1 MTDSAKRALVTGA
14 GSGIGRGIARALA
27 AAGWD
32 VGVNDLDERTGSAV
46 AAEIRSGGGRAW
58 ALQTDVGDGE
68 QVQELFQRFC
78 ALAGGIDLLVNN
90 AGVQTWAPLL
100 DLREEDWVR
109 TLRTNL
115 TGTFFCTQQ
124 AARRMRDRGGCII
137 NIGSGA
143 NVRPFPQLGDYCASK
158 G

>member
-32 VGVNDLDERTGSAV
+32 AGVNALDERPGSAV

-58 ALQTDVGDGE
+58 ALPADVGDGE
-68 QVQELFQRFC
+68 QVRDLFQRFC
-78 ALAGGIDLLVNN
+78 DLAGGIDLLVNN

-100 DLREEDWVR
+100 DLREEDWAR
-109 TLRTNL
+109 TLRT
-115 TGTFFCTQQ
+115 
-124 AARRMRDRGGCII
+124 
-137 NIGSGA
+137 
-143 NVRPFPQLGDYCASK
+143 
-158 G
+158 